1 MAYMTQEMKKSI
13 QPKIKMLAKKYDV
26 KCTLGVRD
34 YSTIILNVNSGEMDF
49 VGNYNNIVKTK
60 NTITEKLKTGDRIRC
75 LNEDWHINVSQ
86 YNYENT
92 FSGKCLSFLNE
103 AYEILFSMG
112 YYNNSDSQTD
122 YFDIAYYVDVNIGRY
137 EKSYQLIRTEKNNQ
151 KAA

>member
-60 NTITEKLKTGDRIRC
+60 NTRTEKLKTGDRIRC
-75 LNEDWHINVSQ
+75 LNEDGHINVSQ

-92 FSGKCLSFLNE
+92 FSGECLSFLNE